1 MAYVKTT
8 WEDGDTITAQG
19 LNNIENGI
27 ENLDQNT
34 IDDLCDFVIQTD
46 EGSDTGFTAT
56 KGTFDS
62 IYAMLQNRPVFG
74 IFKNLSSSGGSIYS
88 NYIPI
93 TYVNYYPS
101 AGSLFL
107 RGIYDTG
114 SGYNRINL
122 QWSDS
127 GLISQTSN

>member
-27 ENLDQNT
+27 ETLDQNT
-34 IDDLCDFVIQTD
+34 IDDLCDFVIQAN

-62 IYAMLQNRPVFG
+62 IYTMLQNRPVFG
-74 IFKNLSSSGGSIYS
+74 IFKNLYSSGSSIYS
-88 NYIPI
+88 YYIPI
-93 TYVNYYPS
+93 TYVFYNSSSGFLY
-101 AGSLFL
+101 L
-107 RGIYDTG
+107 RGTYDTG
-114 SGYNRINL
+114 SGHNRINL
-122 QWSDS
+122 QWSES
-127 GLISQTSN
+127 ELITQISS